1 MASSGNADV
10 QAAWENETRVMSL
23 TNRETWTFIHG
34 MVLGSFFLLAFAGGL
49 AGLWSLRTEY
59 VTSAGIVERLR
70 RLKIGITAMAIASWL
85 TVITG
90 TWIVYP
96 WYRENLAGDDYS
108 GCQGTSVPGDDC
120 SPRDF
125 LLSNASGTTEDW
137 HKFGMEWKEHIAW
150 ISPLLATL
158 AVFLVFYYG
167 AALARNRTARTLI
180 LVVFAGSFLAAAIA
194 GLFGALITKT
204 APIT

>member
-1 MASSGNADV
+1 M
-10 QAAWENETRVMSL
+10 EF
-23 TNRETWTFIHG
+23 TNRETWTLIHG
-34 MVLGSFFLLAFAGGL
+34 LILGTFFLLAFAGGL

-59 VTSAGIVERLR
+59 VTPAGIAERLR
-70 RLKIGITAMAIASWL
+70 RLKIGTTAMAIAAWA

-96 WYRENLAGDDYS
+96 WYREALAGEDS
-108 GCQGTSVPGDDC
+108 AGCEGLQVPGEEC

-125 LLSNASGTTEDW
+125 LLSNASRQTEDW

-150 ISPLLATL
+150 LSPMLATL
-158 AVFLVFYYG
+158 AAFLVFYYG
-167 AALARNRTARTLI
+167 PVLARNRTARRLV
-180 LVVFAGSFLAAAIA
+180 LVVFTGAFAAAAIA

>member
-1 MASSGNADV
+1 M
-10 QAAWENETRVMSL
+10 EF
-23 TNRETWTFIHG
+23 TNRETWTLIHG
-34 MVLGSFFLLAFAGGL
+34 LVIGSFFLLAFAGGL

-59 VTSAGIVERLR
+59 VTAAGITERLR
-70 RLKIGITAMAIASWL
+70 RLKIGTTAMALAAWA

-96 WYRENLAGDDYS
+96 WYREQLAGEEAA
-108 GCQGTSVPGDDC
+108 GCEGLQAPNEAC

-125 LLSNASGTTEDW
+125 LLSSTSTEDW

-150 ISPLLATL
+150 ISPMLATL
-158 AVFLVFYYG
+158 AAFLVFYYG
-167 AALARNRTARTLI
+167 PALARNHGARLLV
-180 LVVFAGSFLAAAIA
+180 LVVFTGAFVVAAIA

>member
-1 MASSGNADV
+1 M
-10 QAAWENETRVMSL
+10 EF
-23 TNRETWTFIHG
+23 TNRETWTLIHG
-34 MVLGSFFLLAFAGGL
+34 LILGTFFLLAFAGGL

-59 VTSAGIVERLR
+59 VTPAGIGERLR
-70 RLKIGITAMAIASWL
+70 RLKIGTTAMAIAAWA

-96 WYRENLAGDDYS
+96 WYRESLAGEEGA
-108 GCQGTSVPGDDC
+108 GCEGVQVPTGEC

-125 LLSNASGTTEDW
+125 LLSNVSGQTEDW

-150 ISPLLATL
+150 ISPMLATL

-167 AALARNRTARTLI
+167 PALARNRTARMLV
-180 LVVFAGSFLAAAIA
+180 LVVFTGAFAAAAIA

>member
-1 MASSGNADV
+1 M
-10 QAAWENETRVMSL
+10 EFT
-23 TNRETWTFIHG
+23 TRETWTLIHG
-34 MVLGSFFLLAFAGGL
+34 LVIGTFFLLAFAGGL

-59 VTSAGIVERLR
+59 VTPAGISERLR
-70 RLKIGITAMAIASWL
+70 RLKLGTTTMAIAAWA

-96 WYRENLAGDDYS
+96 WYRESLAGEDAA
-108 GCQGTSVPGDDC
+108 GCEGLQVPGEAC

-125 LLSNASGTTEDW
+125 LLSNVSGQTDDW

-150 ISPLLATL
+150 ISPMLATL
-158 AVFLVFYYG
+158 AAFLVFYYG
-167 AALARNRTARTLI
+167 PALARNRTARLLV
-180 LVVFAGSFLAAAIA
+180 LVVFTGAFAFAAIA

>member
-1 MASSGNADV
+1 M
-10 QAAWENETRVMSL
+10 EF
-23 TNRETWTFIHG
+23 TNRETWTLVHG
-34 MVLGSFFLLAFAGGL
+34 LILGTFFLLAFAGGL
-49 AGLWSLRTEY
+49 AELWSLRTES
-59 VTSAGIVERLR
+59 VTAAGIGERVR
-70 RLKIGITAMAIASWL
+70 RLKFGTAAMAIAAWA

-96 WYRENLAGDDYS
+96 WYRESLAGEDLS
-108 GCQGTSVPGDDC
+108 GCEGAQVPGDEC

-125 LLSNASGTTEDW
+125 LLSNQSGQTEDW

-150 ISPLLATL
+150 LSPMLATL

-167 AALARNRTARTLI
+167 PALARNRTARLLV
-180 LVVFAGSFLAAAIA
+180 LVVFTGAFAIAAVA

>member
-1 MASSGNADV
+1 M
-10 QAAWENETRVMSL
+10 RL

-59 VTSAGIVERLR
+59 VTEAGIVERLR
-70 RLKIGITAMAIASWL
+70 RLKVGIPAMAIASWL

-96 WYRENLAGDDYS
+96 WYRESLAGEDRS
-108 GCQGTSVPGDDC
+108 GCEGASVPGDEC

-125 LLSNASGTTEDW
+125 LLSKVSGDTEDW

-150 ISPLLATL
+150 ISPMHATL

-167 AALARNRTARTLI
+167 PTLARNRMARTLI
-180 LVVFAGSFLAAAIA
+180 LVVFTGSFVAAAIA

-204 APIT
+204 APII

>member
-1 MASSGNADV
+1 
-10 QAAWENETRVMSL
+10 
-23 TNRETWTFIHG
+23 
-34 MVLGSFFLLAFAGGL
+34 LAEF
-49 AGLWSLRTEY
+49 WSLRVESLTP
-59 VTSAGIVERLR
+59 AGIGERLR
-70 RLKIGITAMAIASWL
+70 RLKIGTTAMAIAAWA

-96 WYRENLAGDDYS
+96 WYRESLAGEDLA
-108 GCQGTSVPGDDC
+108 GCEGLEVPGDDC

-125 LLSNASGTTEDW
+125 LLSNQSGQTEDW

-150 ISPLLATL
+150 ISPMLATL

-167 AALARNRTARTLI
+167 PALARNRTARLLV
-180 LVVFAGSFLAAAIA
+180 LVVFTGAFAAAAIA